1 MQVLSADDAFLIKQ
15 LPYGSLQE
23 DFVSIVPII
32 VIGCRRRVRMA
43 MWLSVSVMM
52 VIVMVVVVVM

>member
-1 MQVLSADDAFLIKQ
+1 MQVLSANDAFLIKQ
-15 LPYGSLQE
+15 LPYSGLQE

-43 MWLSVSVMM
+43 MWLSVIVMM
-52 VIVMVVVVVM
+52 AIVVVVVM